1 MYTNDPRVINAKF
14 NCVCSESGAVIKK
27 GAECIYYPLSK
38 QVFSMNSKQAVEY
51 FEWKQDL
58 AMNYNY

>member
-1 MYTNDPRVINAKF
+1 MYQNDPRVINAKF
-14 NCVCSESGAVIKK
+14 NCTCSESGVAIKK
-27 GAECIYYPLSK
+27 GAECIYYPLSRS
-38 QVFSMNSKQAVEY
+38 VFAMNTRQAVEY